1 MHLCSTVSKDV
12 MNYAESYIQYLCKGL
27 LEYCEKD
34 LEFMDK
40 KCAENGPTATE
51 RLRLVSSTPF
61 ERISNTEAVNIL
73 KDAKEGMFENAIKW
87 GNDLASE
94 HERYV

>member
-12 MNYAESYIQYLCKGL
+12 MNYAESYVQYLCKGL
-27 LEYCEKD
+27 LVYCENE

-40 KCAENGPTATE
+40 KCAENGTTSTE

-61 ERISNTEAVNIL
+61 ERISYTEAVNIL
-73 KDAKEGMFENAIKW
+73 KDAKEEMFKNAIEW

-94 HERYV
+94 HDRYV

>member
-1 MHLCSTVSKDV
+1 
-12 MNYAESYIQYLCKGL
+12 MNYAESYIQYLCEGL
-27 LEYCEKD
+27 LEYCEKE
-34 LEFMDK
+34 LEFMDTK
-40 KCAENGPTATE
+40 YAENGTTATE

-61 ERISNTEAVNIL
+61 ERISYTVAVNIL
-73 KDAKEGMFENAIKW
+73 KDAKEGTFEKAIEW